1 MAQELEKLDREKLNT
16 LGRRLKTTFSQW
28 EKDRK
33 TNENQW
39 LRNLRQYLG
48 EYDPDILNK
57 LSPEQSRAYPKVTR
71 VKVVSAVA
79 RLMSLLFPASE
90 KNWGLSPSPVPSLPE
105 ETLMAALNRW
115 ASENQGAVATQEAM
129 DRLVRVTAETLV
141 KAHEVVIDDEL
152 KDIRAYGSGDYED
165 LVREVV
171 FSAVLYGPGVIKG
184 PMTVT
189 EQASS
194 IQVIEGGIPQ
204 VVTTDTFR
212 PSYEFISMWDYY
224 PDMAARS
231 FEQMDGQ
238 FQRHVYSRHTVSL
251 LTKRDDFFGDVVADY
266 LREHTAG
273 NFVKRNFETELDRL
287 SNDQQ
292 KNTPAGQ
299 SSKFE
304 LLEYW
309 GTISGHDLRAAG
321 IEVPDN
327 DLDQDHR
334 ACVWLLDDL
343 VIKVA
348 EDPLPEG
355 ACMYH
360 QYIYEKDEVNL
371 LGRGLPQI
379 VRDSQLGVS
388 ASTRML
394 VDNASSVAGPM
405 VEVDLTQITSA
416 SAATGIRPFKSWFV
430 DQPHPSGRRA
440 VQDVTVNSHI
450 PELQA
455 MVEMFRKFADDESFV
470 GGLTGGDFDGVSGEA
485 LRTTGGASMAYAN
498 AALPFRDTVRNFDKF
513 TVSVIYSLAQ
523 WNMIFHERR
532 AELSGDVRPIAR
544 GSTSLMAKE
553 MRAFALDSLAN
564 SLTPE
569 ERLYLNTEELL
580 RQRLNVRDMD
590 TARLMAA
597 PEEVERRQQA
607 QAQQAQQA
615 QQQAQAFAE
624 AQLRN
629 LNSDTLKQAAQA
641 QKHLDNADVAVF
653 NALVGAIKAGG
664 DQFNELRQI
673 IENRAAQRDGQAAG
687 PAQGAVGE
695 LSQPGAPERTA

>member
-1 MAQELEKLDREKLNT
+1 MAQDLEKLDREKLNA
-16 LGRRLKTTFSQW
+16 LGRRLKTTFSAW

-33 TNENQW
+33 VNEEQW

-48 EYDPDILNK
+48 EYDPDVLAK
-57 LSPEQSRAYPKVTR
+57 LSAEQSRAYPKITR

-79 RLMSLLFPASE
+79 RLMSLLFPAGE
-90 KNWGLSPSPVPSLPE
+90 KNWGLTASPVPNLPE
-105 ETLMAALNRW
+105 EVLLQALNVW
-115 ASENQGAVATQEAM
+115 ATENPDAVPDQAAM
-129 DRLVRVTAETLV
+129 DRLVRITAETLV
-141 KAHEVVIDDEL
+141 EAHETVIDDEL

-189 EQASS
+189 ETASS
-194 IQVIEGGIPQ
+194 IQMAGGIPQ
-204 VVTTDTFR
+204 VVTAEAFR
-212 PSYEFISMWDYY
+212 PTYEFTSIWDYY
-224 PDMAARS
+224 PDLASRS
-231 FEQMDGQ
+231 FQQMDGQ

-251 LTKRDDFFGDVVADY
+251 LVHRDDFFSDVVSAY
-266 LREHTAG
+266 LRDHSTG

-299 SSKFE
+299 TSKFE
-304 LLEYW
+304 LFEYW
-309 GTISGHDLRAAG
+309 GVISGHDLRAAG
-321 IEVPDN
+321 IDVPDSE
-327 DLDQDHR
+327 LDQDHR
-334 ACVWLLDDL
+334 ACVWLLDDQ

-348 EDPLPEG
+348 KDPLPEG

-360 QYIYEKDEVNL
+360 QFIYEKDEVNL

-379 VRDSQLGVS
+379 VRDSQLGVA

-394 VDNASSVAGPM
+394 VDNASAVCGPNI
-405 VEVDLTQITSA
+405 EVDLTQITSA
-416 SAATGIRPFKSWFV
+416 SAATGFRPFKAWYI
-430 DQPHPSGRRA
+430 DQPSPSGRRA
-440 VQDVTVNSHI
+440 VQNVSVDAHI
-450 PELQA
+450 GELQA

-485 LRTTGGASMAYAN
+485 MRTTGGASMAYAN
-498 AALPFRDTVRNFDKF
+498 AALPFRDTVRNFDRF

-523 WNMIFHERR
+523 WNMIFHDRR
-532 AELSGDVRPIAR
+532 AEISGDVRPIAR

-564 SLTPE
+564 SLTEE
-569 ERLYLNTEELL
+569 ERLYLNAEELL
-580 RQRLNVRDMD
+580 RERLSVRDLG
-590 TARLMAA
+590 TARLMAS
-597 PEEVERRQQA
+597 PEEVERRKQTQA
-607 QAQQAQQA
+607 TQAQQK

-624 AQLRN
+624 AELRN
-629 LNSDTLKQAAQA
+629 INSDTLKQAAQA

-653 NALVGAIKAGG
+653 NALVNAIKAGG

-673 IENRAAQRDGQAAG
+673 IENRADQRNGDPDGAAAG
-687 PAQGAVGE
+687 AMGQLPQSGAAAG
-695 LSQPGAPERTA
+695 LR